1 MPGRDLTVRVGGDSA
16 TGGIVTTGEV
26 FARIAAYAGLEVYTT
41 RTIPAEIKGGH
52 VMFQARIAPEMV
64 WSQGDDLDM
73 LIAFDQESID
83 RYSSLIRK
91 DGVLIFNSN
100 DSKPPAPN
108 GIKQYPLPLNDL
120 AKSINFQRG
129 RNIITIGAMVKLFD
143 LPFETATTIVEK
155 QLGRKKEMLDQNL
168 LALKTGFEYIEQNVT
183 RTAPYHLTPRQ
194 GATEDERLVLSGN
207 QALSIGA
214 IAAGCRFYSGYP
226 ITPASDIMEFL
237 AAEFPKIG
245 GTMIQA
251 EDEIAAIA
259 MALGASFTGLRSM
272 TATSGPGLSLMV
284 ELMGH
289 ATMAEIP
296 IVIVDVQRAGPSTG
310 MPTKVSQGDLRIS
323 VFGAHDDA
331 PRIVIAPVSVEDN
344 FYQIINA
351 FNLAEKYQ
359 TPVIYL
365 SDQDMSVRV
374 QTIPPFDLTR
384 VKLVGRQLWEPH
396 ANGDGHF
403 ERFADTPSG
412 VSPMSLP
419 GMKEG
424 QYVAEGLEHFTSGE
438 PGYTPELHSANMFKR
453 GKKIRNAAEV
463 AEEWGMLER
472 FGDADAPVAILGW
485 GSTIGPVRE
494 AVERARAE
502 GMKVAVF
509 YTKMIYPL
517 PRKEIWEFIDRRKA
531 IIVPEM
537 NYTGQFARM
546 IQAEFWREVIS
557 VRKYGGVPFATHE
570 IYAEIKKA
578 YAKLASPPARKT
590 GAPKRAK
597 TNKKNTTRLEATKTQ
612 KSHRARNVKTF
623 SPKGAGVAVKKAGIT
638 RRQAAAKA
646 ARRNRK

>member
-1 MPGRDLTVRVGGDSA
+1 MPGSDLTVRVGGDSA

-83 RYSSLIRK
+83 RYYTLVRKNGILIY
-91 DGVLIFNSN
+91 NSN
-100 DSKPPAPN
+100 DSQPPSAN
-108 GIKQYPLPLNDL
+108 GVSQYALPLNDL

-143 LPFETATTIVEK
+143 LPFETATLVVEK
-155 QLGRKKEMLDQNL
+155 QLGRKKEMLEQNL
-168 LALKTGFEYIEQNVT
+168 LALKTGFEYIEQNVAK
-183 RTAPYHLTPRQ
+183 TAPYHLAPRA
-194 GATEDERLVLSGN
+194 GAEKDERLVLSGN
-207 QALSIGA
+207 QALAIGA

-237 AAEFPKIG
+237 AGEFPKIG

-259 MALGASFTGLRSM
+259 MALGATFTGLRSM
-272 TATSGPGLSLMV
+272 TATSGPGVSLMI
-284 ELMGH
+284 ELLGH
-289 ATMAEIP
+289 ATMAELP
-296 IVIVDVQRAGPSTG
+296 VVVVDVQRAGPSTG
-310 MPTKVSQGDLRIS
+310 MPTKVSQGDLRLS

-331 PRIVIAPVSVEDN
+331 PRIVVAPVSVEDN

-374 QTIPPFDLTR
+374 QTIPQFDLSR
-384 VKLVGRQLWEPH
+384 VKLVQRQLWNS
-396 ANGDGHF
+396 NGNGSGKF
-403 ERFADTPSG
+403 ERFKETESG
-412 VSPMSLP
+412 VSAMSLP
-419 GMKEG
+419 GMKGG

-438 PGYTPELHSANMFKR
+438 PGYTPELHTHNMFKR

-472 FGDADAPVAILGW
+472 FGDLNAPVAICGW

-494 AVERARAE
+494 AVDRAKAE
-502 GMKVAVF
+502 GMPVAVL

-517 PRKEIWEFIDRRKA
+517 PRKEIADFIDKRKA

-557 VRKYGGVPFATHE
+557 VRKYGGIPFATHE

-578 YAKLASPPARKT
+578 YANLGKAAKKKAT
-590 GAPKRAK
+590 PKRAA
-597 TNKKNTTRLEATKTQ
+597 KKVN
-612 KSHRARNVKTF
+612 
-623 SPKGAGVAVKKAGIT
+623 
-638 RRQAAAKA
+638 KA
-646 ARRNRK
+646 ASAKKKVARRK

>member
-1 MPGRDLTVRVGGDSA
+1 MPGSDLTVRVGGDSA
-16 TGGIVTTGEV
+16 AGGIVTTGEV

-41 RTIPAEIKGGH
+41 RTVPAEIKGGH
-52 VMFQARIAPEMV
+52 VMFQARIAPEAV

-83 RYSSLIRK
+83 RYSALIRH
-91 DGVLIFNSN
+91 DGILIFNSN

-143 LPFETATTIVEK
+143 LPYETASAVVEK
-155 QLGRKKEMLDQNL
+155 QLGRKKEMLEQNL
-168 LALKTGFEYIEQNVT
+168 LALKTGYEYIEQNVT
-183 RTAPYHLTPRQ
+183 KAAPYHLSPRA
-194 GATEDERLVLSGN
+194 GAEQEARLVLSGN

-214 IAAGCRFYSGYP
+214 IAAGCRFYAGYP

-237 AAEFPKIG
+237 AGEFPKIG

-259 MALGASFTGLRSM
+259 MALGASFTGLRAM
-272 TATSGPGLSLMV
+272 TATSGPGLSLMT

-296 IVIVDVQRAGPSTG
+296 VVIVDVQRAGPSTG

-359 TPVIYL
+359 TPVIFL

-374 QTIPPFDLTR
+374 QTIPSFDLSR
-384 VKLVGRQLWEPH
+384 VKLVPRELWNP
-396 ANGDGHF
+396 NGNGHGKF
-403 ERFADTPSG
+403 ERFKDTPSG

-419 GMKEG
+419 GMKGG
-424 QYVAEGLEHFTSGE
+424 QYVAEGLEHLPSGE
-438 PGYTPELHSANMFKR
+438 PDYTPEMHSANMFKR
-453 GKKIRNAAEV
+453 GRKIRSAAEV

-472 FGDADAPVAILGW
+472 FGDLDAPVAICGW

-494 AVERARAE
+494 AVDRAAAE
-502 GMKVAVF
+502 GMPVAVL

-517 PRKEIWEFIDRRKA
+517 PRAEIAEFIANRKA

-557 VRKYGGVPFATHE
+557 VRKYGGTPFATHE

-578 YAKLASPPARKT
+578 YEKVKPAR
-590 GAPKRAK
+590 RA
-597 TNKKNTTRLEATKTQ
+597 TTSQR
-612 KSHRARNVKTF
+612 
-623 SPKGAGVAVKKAGIT
+623 AVKS
-638 RRQAAAKA
+638 AKQKT
-646 ARRNRK
+646 ARRK

>member
-1 MPGRDLTVRVGGDSA
+1 MPGNDLTVRVGGDSA

-83 RYSSLIRK
+83 RYSPLIRQ
-91 DGVLIFNSN
+91 DGILIFNSN

-143 LPFETATTIVEK
+143 LPFETATLVVEK
-155 QLGRKKEMLDQNL
+155 QLGRKKEMLEQNL
-168 LALKTGFEYIEQNVT
+168 LALKTGYEYIEQNVT
-183 RTAPYHLTPRQ
+183 KTAPYHLSPRA
-194 GATEDERLVLSGN
+194 GAEHEERLVLSGN

-214 IAAGCRFYSGYP
+214 IAAGCRFYAGYP

-245 GTMIQA
+245 WTMIQA

-259 MALGASFTGLRSM
+259 MTLGASFTGLRSM

-296 IVIVDVQRAGPSTG
+296 VVIVDVQRAGPSTG

-331 PRIVIAPVSVEDN
+331 PRIVVAPVSVEDN

-374 QTIPPFDLTR
+374 QTIPPFDLNR
-384 VKLVGRQLWEPH
+384 VKLVPRLLWDQKQ
-396 ANGDGHF
+396 NGDGKF
-403 ERFADTPSG
+403 ERFADTPNSI
-412 VSPMSLP
+412 SPMSLP
-419 GMKEG
+419 GMKDG
-424 QYVAEGLEHFTSGE
+424 QYVAEGLEHLPSGE
-438 PGYTPELHSANMFKR
+438 PDYTPEMHSANMFKR
-453 GKKIRNAAEV
+453 GKKVREAAAD
-463 AEEWGMLER
+463 AEAWGMLER
-472 FGDADAPVAILGW
+472 FGDQNAPVAILGW

-494 AVERARAE
+494 AVERAEAE
-502 GMKVAVF
+502 GMPVAVL

-517 PRKEIWEFIDRRKA
+517 PRKEIAAFIEPRKE

-578 YAKLASPPARKT
+578 YAKLKPAKKAAAPRRVAKST
-590 GAPKRAK
+590 KKKPAPK
-597 TNKKNTTRLEATKTQ
+597 
-612 KSHRARNVKTF
+612 KS
-623 SPKGAGVAVKKAGIT
+623 
-638 RRQAAAKA
+638 A
-646 ARRNRK
+646 ARRK